1 MFRLE
6 EFMGKRVLK
15 SSLLDD
21 ENVIAFFTTRDLPL
35 KYGERQDLT
44 EEVENN
50 KKLVCKG
57 LNITEENLIIP
68 KQTHSDNVRIVKC
81 KKQSAKSYEDTD
93 ALITN
98 ESNIALGLNFADC
111 VPLVFYDS
119 GKKVVASAHAGW
131 RGTAAKIG
139 VKTVQK
145 MIDEFG
151 CNPENIIALIGPC
164 IGKCCFEVKD
174 DVKAQIIKTVDKTYH
189 TEICNKN
196 NLDLKLINKFQ
207 LLSNGVK
214 KIDVCEYCTSCKN
227 ELFFSYRKENNN
239 CARHSSVIMLK
250 D

>member
-1 MFRLE
+1 MYKLE
-6 EFMGKRVLK
+6 EFMGKRVFK

-35 KYGERQDLT
+35 KYGEREDLT
-44 EEVENN
+44 EEIKNN
-50 KKLVCKG
+50 KKIVCKR
-57 LNITEENLIIP
+57 LNIPENNLIIP
-68 KQTHSDNVRIVKC
+68 QQTHSDNVEIIEAEKTAYANC
-81 KKQSAKSYEDTD
+81 DG
-93 ALITN
+93 LITN
-98 ESNIALGLNFADC
+98 KKNVALGLNFADC
-111 VPLVFYDS
+111 VPLMFFDS

-151 CNPENIIALIGPC
+151 CNPEHIIALIGPC

-174 DVKAQIIKTVDKTYH
+174 DVKAKILNTIDEKHYEEVCD
-189 TEICNKN
+189 KN
-196 NLDLKLINKFQ
+196 NLDLKSINKFQ
-207 LLSNGVK
+207 LLSIGVK

-227 ELFFSYRKENNN
+227 ELFFSYRKEKGHT
-239 CARHSSVIMLK
+239 ARHSSVIMLK